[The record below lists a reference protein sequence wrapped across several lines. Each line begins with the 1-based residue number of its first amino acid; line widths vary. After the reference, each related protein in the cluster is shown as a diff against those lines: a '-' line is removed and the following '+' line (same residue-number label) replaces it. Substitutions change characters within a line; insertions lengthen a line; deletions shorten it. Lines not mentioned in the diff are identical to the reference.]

1 MQAHETKGRPAAVR
15 QAPTPK
21 EPPVKPSFKL
31 PFFFVDRSHLT
42 QRLGAWFSSLRQ
54 TLVRNRAALTPL
66 AVSLLVIY
74 VLGAVVFWGR
84 FLPGTRVDGVS
95 ASFKTPAAVAAEAQ
109 GKADA
114 FSLSVSGQGVDL
126 SLTGEDVGLTFDEA
140 AFAKGAAQHT
150 PGLSWPIALLT
161 SRDLAVSEGV
171 GYDEEHLRA
180 LVSEAVGHAN
190 EGATPTTSATV
201 AYQKETDSFAV
212 AKEQW
217 GTMIDPKAAEASVMK
232 AVSTLQNVLEL
243 DRRVLAKPT
252 LYASDSRMTKA
263 VEQADARK
271 DLSLDL
277 TVWGNVVRTVSAE
290 ELRGWFAL
298 DDSCNVT
305 GDLEALT
312 EWAQGPLSKE
322 LDTAGAKRAYTR
334 PDDGKYVEVE
344 GGTYGWIVD
353 GAALAQL
360 VSDRIAKGSNEP
372 IEVPMRSEGTVYA
385 PGEQDWGGRF
395 LDVDLT
401 EQYARFFDGGAN
413 VIWESECVSGDPG
426 VGNDTVTGVYAIYDK
441 ESPKKLIGTDEDE
454 DGEPDYESDVQFW
467 MPFYG
472 GYGLHDATWRSYFG
486 PDAYLYGGSHGCV
499 NLPLYAAQELY
510 ALIQID
516 DVVVVHY

>member
-1 MQAHETKGRPAAVR
+1 MQAQARAKKPASVR
-15 QAPTPK
+15 KDPIPKAAP
-21 EPPVKPSFKL
+21 VMSSLKP
-31 PFFFVDRSHLT
+31 PFFFLDRTHLMEA
-42 QRLGAWFSSLRQ
+42 LGKAFASLRKGL
-54 TLVRNRAALTPL
+54 TSNRVALARIAAALL
-66 AVSLLVIY
+66 VVYVIGVLL
-74 VLGAVVFWGR
+74 FWSR
-84 FLPGTRVDGVS
+84 FLPGTRVDGVP
-95 ASFKTPAAVAAEAQ
+95 ASFKTPAAVAAAAKD
-109 GKADA
+109 KAA
-114 FSLSVSGQGVDL
+114 GFSLTVEGQGVDL
-126 SLTGEDVGLTFDEA
+126 TFTGEDVGLTFDEE
-140 AFAKGAAQHT
+140 AFAAGAARQT
-150 PGLSWPIALLT
+150 PAFAWPVALLT
-161 SRDLAVSEGV
+161 SHDHEVSEGV
-171 GYDEEHLRA
+171 SFDGDHVRE
-180 LVSEAVGHAN
+180 LVEEAVGHAN

-232 AVSTLQNVLEL
+232 AVSTLRNVLEL
-243 DRRVLAKPT
+243 DREVLAQPT
-252 LYASDSRMTKA
+252 VYANDPRMTKA
-263 VEQADARK
+263 LEQADARK

-277 TVWGNVVRTVSAE
+277 TVWGNTVRTVSAD
-290 ELRGWFAL
+290 ELRSWFSL

-305 GDLEALT
+305 GDLDAIT

-334 PDDGKYVEVE
+334 PDDGKYVEVS

-353 GAALAQL
+353 GAALAQTICE
-360 VSDRIAKGSNEP
+360 RIAKGSNEA
-372 IEVPMRSEGTVYA
+372 IEVPMRAEGTIYA
-385 PGEQDWGGRF
+385 PGKQDWGERF

-441 ESPKKLIGTDEDE
+441 ESPKKLIGLDEDG
-454 DGEPDYESDVQFW
+454 DGEPDYESDVEFW

-510 ALIQID
+510 GLIQVD